1 MKRIIYKPSSNETV
15 PNGSMFYTLPVNGPV
30 IDAIVD
36 DNFVTTGTVL
46 YDSLS
51 NIPVNID
58 GEFVLVNPIMLNEPF
73 IHHFDG
79 WEV

>member
-1 MKRIIYKPSSNETV
+1 MKRIIYKPANNESI
-15 PNGSMFYTLPVNGPV
+15 PSGAMFYILPANGAV
-30 IDAIVD
+30 VDALVD
-36 DNFVTTGTVL
+36 DNFVTAGTVL
-46 YDSLS
+46 YDSFS

-58 GEFVLVNPIMLNEPF
+58 GELVLVNPIMLNEPF

>member
-1 MKRIIYKPSSNETV
+1 MKRRIYKPSNNEAV
-15 PNGSMFYTLPVNGPV
+15 PNGAMFYTLPVNGAV

-36 DNFVTTGTVL
+36 DNFVTTGVVL
-46 YDSLS
+46 YDSL
-51 NIPVNID
+51 NM
-58 GEFVLVNPIMLNEPF
+58 IMLNEPF

>member
-1 MKRIIYKPSSNETV
+1 MKRIIYKPANNEAV
-15 PNGSMFYTLPVNGPV
+15 PNGAMFYTLPVNGAV

-46 YDSLS
+46 YDSLAG
-51 NIPVNID
+51 V
-58 GEFVLVNPIMLNEPF
+58 MLNEPF

>member
-1 MKRIIYKPSSNETV
+1 MKRIIYKPSNNEAV
-15 PNGSMFYTLPVNGPV
+15 PNGSMFYTLPSNGAV

-46 YDSLS
+46 YDSLAG
-51 NIPVNID
+51 V
-58 GEFVLVNPIMLNEPF
+58 MLNEPF

>member
-1 MKRIIYKPSSNETV
+1 MKRIIYKPANNEAV
-15 PNGSMFYTLPVNGPV
+15 PNGAMFYTLPGNGAV
-30 IDAIVD
+30 VDALVD
-36 DNFVTTGTVL
+36 DNFVTAGTVL
-46 YDSLS
+46 YDSFS
-51 NIPVNID
+51 NIPVNVG

>member
-1 MKRIIYKPSSNETV
+1 MKRIIYKPSNNEAI
-15 PNGSMFYTLPVNGPV
+15 PNGAMFYTLPVNGPV

-46 YDSLS
+46 YDSL
-51 NIPVNID
+51 NGID
-58 GEFVLVNPIMLNEPF
+58 LHEPF

>member
-1 MKRIIYKPSSNETV
+1 MKRIIYKPSNNEAV
-15 PNGSMFYTLPVNGPV
+15 PNGAMFYTLPVNGPV

-36 DNFVTTGTVL
+36 DNFVTTGGVL
-46 YDSLS
+46 YDSLAG
-51 NIPVNID
+51 V
-58 GEFVLVNPIMLNEPF
+58 MLNEPF

>member
-1 MKRIIYKPSSNETV
+1 MKRIIYKPSNDEAI
-15 PNGSMFYTLPVNGPV
+15 PNGAMFYTLPVNGPV

-46 YDSLS
+46 YDSL
-51 NIPVNID
+51 NM
-58 GEFVLVNPIMLNEPF
+58 IMLNEPF
-73 IHHFDG
+73 IHHFSG

>member
-1 MKRIIYKPSSNETV
+1 MKRIIYKPSSNEAV
-15 PNGSMFYTLPVNGPV
+15 PNGAMFYTLPVNGAV

-36 DNFVTTGTVL
+36 DNFVTTGVVL
-46 YDSLS
+46 YDSLAG
-51 NIPVNID
+51 V
-58 GEFVLVNPIMLNEPF
+58 MLDEPF

>member
-1 MKRIIYKPSSNETV
+1 MKRIIYKPANNEAV
-15 PNGSMFYTLPVNGPV
+15 PNGAMFYTLPVNGPV

-36 DNFVTTGTVL
+36 DNFVTTGVVL
-46 YDSLS
+46 YDSLAG
-51 NIPVNID
+51 V
-58 GEFVLVNPIMLNEPF
+58 MLNEPF

>member
-1 MKRIIYKPSSNETV
+1 MKRIIYKPSNNEAV
-15 PNGSMFYTLPVNGPV
+15 PNGAMFYTLPSNGAV

-46 YDSLS
+46 YDSLAG
-51 NIPVNID
+51 V
-58 GEFVLVNPIMLNEPF
+58 MLNEPF
-73 IHHFDG
+73 IHHFAG

>member
-1 MKRIIYKPSSNETV
+1 MKRIIYKPANNESI
-15 PNGSMFYTLPVNGPV
+15 PSGAMFYILPVNGPV

-36 DNFVTTGTVL
+36 DDFLTTGTVL
-46 YDSLS
+46 YDSLAG
-51 NIPVNID
+51 V
-58 GEFVLVNPIMLNEPF
+58 MLDEPF

>member
-1 MKRIIYKPSSNETV
+1 MKRIIYKPANNEAV

-46 YDSLS
+46 YDSLAG
-51 NIPVNID
+51 V
-58 GEFVLVNPIMLNEPF
+58 MLNEPF
-73 IHHFDG
+73 IHHFAG

>member
-1 MKRIIYKPSSNETV
+1 MKRIIYKPSNNEAV
-15 PNGSMFYTLPVNGPV
+15 PNSAMFYTLPVNGPV

-46 YDSLS
+46 YDSLAG
-51 NIPVNID
+51 V
-58 GEFVLVNPIMLNEPF
+58 MLNEPF
-73 IHHFDG
+73 IHHFAG

>member
-1 MKRIIYKPSSNETV
+1 MKRIIYKPANNEAV
-15 PNGSMFYTLPVNGPV
+15 PNSSMFYTLPVNGPV

-36 DNFVTTGTVL
+36 DNFVTAGTVL
-46 YDSLS
+46 YDSL
-51 NIPVNID
+51 N
-58 GEFVLVNPIMLNEPF
+58 GIMLNEPF